1 MYDSQEAERFFFYF
15 FVFGIPSVIAVCN
28 PHLKMSR
35 GLRLGAIGAFLLAV
49 FLIVRVFV
57 FGVPE
62 YKIFEF

>member
-1 MYDSQEAERFFFYF
+1 V
-15 FVFGIPSVIAVCN
+15 FVITSVIAACN
-28 PHLKMSR
+28 PHLKMSL
-35 GLRLGAIGAFLLAV
+35 GLRFGAIGAFLLAV